1 MLDREREEVKKD
13 KSMRR
18 EDFVKID
25 LGNGVVVAEQD
36 CWLEQGKGLKYAG
49 INQDAL
55 LYEFSPEKQLQTK
68 DKKYHVYIGDV
79 QIGEGHKNSENSG
92 EFNQYVRPYTYK
104 DAVLWT
110 EDNNLV
116 QYFLNKKF
124 DGLNF
129 ALGNIFANENVK
141 RAMEEEKCGY
151 MGGVTISAEGECK
164 KSEKETPE
172 AVKEVVEEYLTQ
184 RENRNEDKIIKFN
197 GR

>member
-79 QIGEGHKNSENSG
+79 
-92 EFNQYVRPYTYK
+92 
-104 DAVLWT
+104 
-110 EDNNLV
+110 
-116 QYFLNKKF
+116 
-124 DGLNF
+124 
-129 ALGNIFANENVK
+129 
-141 RAMEEEKCGY
+141 
-151 MGGVTISAEGECK
+151 
-164 KSEKETPE
+164 
-172 AVKEVVEEYLTQ
+172 
-184 RENRNEDKIIKFN
+184 
-197 GR
+197 